1 MSFAINDTLVIFQ
14 NPTSVA
20 PLAAG
25 SNPNQVNATANP
37 VQVGGFNNTFTT
49 TTGGTLA
56 APQQIVVSG
65 VNTRL
70 NVSSGAAKIQAI
82 GGGTIIESSLTPGD
96 LGKVISLNLDYTEN
110 PSAPYNGAVVDK
122 SAIVAG
128 NTGNTGDTVTI
139 NQAAGLQGGD
149 FAYYALG
156 GTGNDQI
163 EGSFQADFLRGSG
176 GNDTIS
182 AFAGNDLIRG
192 GTGSDSIFGGLG
204 NDTLYYT
211 GDTRDLSTDTFAD
224 FATGVDK
231 ISVDRSSISNLTQI
245 SGFGT
250 NTIVFAGG
258 TTLISQGTVINSSDI
273 TLI

>member
-82 GGGTIIESSLTPGD
+82 GGGTIIESSQTPGD

-122 SAIVAG
+122 SAIVS
-128 NTGNTGDTVTI
+128 GNTGDTLTI

-149 FAYYALG
+149 FAYYTHG

-163 EGSFQADFLRGSG
+163 EGSFQADFLRGG
-176 GNDTIS
+176 AGNDTIT

-192 GTGSDSIFGGLG
+192 GAGSDSIFGGLG

-211 GDTRDLSTDTFAD
+211 SDQLDRSTDTFAD

-231 ISVDRSSISNLTQI
+231 ISVDRTSISNLTQI

>member
-25 SNPNQVNATANP
+25 SNPNQVNATASP

-56 APQQIVVSG
+56 VPQEIVVSG

-82 GGGTIIESSLTPGD
+82 GGGTIIESSQTPGD
-96 LGKVISLNLDYTEN
+96 LGKVINLNLDFNDNSE
-110 PSAPYNGAVVDK
+110 APYNGAVVNK
-122 SAIVAG
+122 NAIVF
-128 NTGNTGDTVTI
+128 GNTGDTLTI
-139 NQAAGLQGGD
+139 NQVAGSQGED
-149 FAYYALG
+149 FAFYAHG
-156 GTGNDQI
+156 GAGNDQI
-163 EGSFQADFLRGSG
+163 VGSFQADFLRGG
-176 GNDTIS
+176 AGNDTIS
-182 AFAGNDLIRG
+182 AFAGKDLIRG
-192 GTGSDSIFGGLG
+192 GAGSDSIFGGLG

-211 GDTRDLSTDTFAD
+211 SDQLDRSTDTFAD

-231 ISVDRSSISNLTQI
+231 ISVDRTSISNLTQI